1 MVGGGG
7 FDYILLMMDIHKYDR
22 YLDLLFRDITALG
35 SFVFH
40 LFLLLFI
47 VAFGKNDLLGQ
58 LLFSLFFTLIVTVVV
73 RIFYFKDRPKKQ
85 EFENFLER
93 LDASSFP
100 SLHTARTVAM
110 VLILL
115 NYMQNNA
122 VTIFLLCFS
131 ALVIYSRVYLQKHD
145 WEDVAGGIILGVAT
159 FFLALLV

>member
-1 MVGGGG
+1 
-7 FDYILLMMDIHKYDR
+7 MMDIHKYDR

-47 VAFGKNDLLGQ
+47 VALGKNDLLGQ

-85 EFENFLER
+85 EFENLLER
-93 LDASSFP
+93 LDAASFP

-145 WEDVAGGIILGVAT
+145 WEDVAGGIILGVGT